1 MPIFQFRFILP
12 PKKQII
18 FHETRKF
25 TSSSSPSTRIIIEV
39 STGCDWHLDCAIEA
53 TYLYDAPMIRIE
65 TSERRD
71 LVTLALSGRIQAE
84 DLPELKRVMESYS
97 KPVVLDLTGVKLI
110 DRDAVRFLAKLETD
124 NATITNCPRYIR
136 EWILRERAQ
145 P

>member
-1 MPIFQFRFILP
+1 
-12 PKKQII
+12 
-18 FHETRKF
+18 
-25 TSSSSPSTRIIIEV
+25 
-39 STGCDWHLDCAIEA
+39 
-53 TYLYDAPMIRIE
+53 MIRIE

-97 KPVVLDLTGVKLI
+97 KPLILDLTGVKLI
-110 DRDAVRFLAKLETD
+110 DRDAVRFLSKLEKD

>member
-1 MPIFQFRFILP
+1 
-12 PKKQII
+12 
-18 FHETRKF
+18 
-25 TSSSSPSTRIIIEV
+25 
-39 STGCDWHLDCAIEA
+39 
-53 TYLYDAPMIRIE
+53 MIRIE

-71 LVTLALSGRIQAE
+71 LVTLALSGRIQAG

-97 KPVVLDLTGVKLI
+97 KPLVLDLTGVKLI

-124 NATITNCPRYIR
+124 NATITNCSRYIR